1 MTDSKLL
8 QAVDLHRQ
16 GRLDE
21 AAAGYQ
27 AVIATEEHGDALLH
41 LGVLRLEQGHGQEAQ
56 ALLRRALA
64 VAPQSAETHA
74 NLAAALQ
81 ASGEHDEAV
90 RHYELALTLNPGMA
104 QARFGLAACLQA
116 LGRQEAAVVS
126 YRELLAVEPAHP
138 EANYGIATLL
148 AQTGRDE
155 EAMSHYRLALDA
167 DEDFAEAAH
176 GLGNLLVKRRAA
188 AEAVGY
194 FHRALDV
201 DPDYDEA
208 RLSLAGALLRLER
221 DDEAMAAY
229 RDLLTRQP
237 KNAAAHRGL
246 GMLLGRNRKESEAL
260 EHFQAALA
268 LEPNSLAAMNGVA
281 AALIALGR
289 HAEAVELCHRASA
302 LEPDNADVLATLGR
316 ALLEVGDTKQA
327 EALTRRALELAPDR
341 PEFAFSRVQFG
352 RIAQDDG
359 VIAAL
364 EALLPRAS
372 SLTPR
377 EQCWLQFA
385 LAKACDDVGDRD
397 RGFAHL
403 IEGNALK
410 RRQVEYDEP
419 KAVGLLDR
427 VAQVF
432 SANMMAAR
440 RGLGHPD
447 EVPIFIVGMPRS
459 GTTLVEQILASHP
472 AVFGAGER
480 MDLPNLVREIEAAG
494 RALMP
499 LPESLG
505 LLTGQ
510 QLSEL
515 GKRYVTRLR
524 PLAPGAQ
531 HITDKLPGNFIW
543 VGLIHLALP
552 KARIVHLIRDPVDTC
567 LSCFSKL
574 FSYPLN
580 FTYDLGELGR
590 YHSAYRRLMAHW
602 RAVLPAGAM
611 LEVHYEAVVAN
622 LADEARRLIDYC
634 RLPWDDACLRFHQTN
649 RIVKTAS
656 VTQVRQPI
664 YSSSVG
670 RWRPD
675 TALLRPLLEGLGV
688 ASL

>member
-1 MTDSKLL
+1 MTDSKFL

-27 AVIATEEHGDALLH
+27 AVIETEEHADALLH
-41 LGVLRLEQGHGQEAQ
+41 LGVLRLAQGCAQEAQ
-56 ALLRRALA
+56 GLLRRALA
-64 VAPQSAETHA
+64 VAPQSAEAHA

-81 ASGEHDEAV
+81 ESGERDEAV
-90 RHYELALTLNPGMA
+90 RHYEIALALEPGMA

-116 LGRQEAAVVS
+116 LGRQEAAEVS

-138 EANYGIATLL
+138 EANYGMATLL
-148 AQTGRDE
+148 AETGRDE

-167 DEDFAEAAH
+167 DADFAEAAH
-176 GLGNLLVKRRAA
+176 GLGNLLLKRRAA

-208 RLSLAGALLRLER
+208 RLSLAGVLLRLEH

-229 RDLLTRQP
+229 RAVLTRQP
-237 KNAAAHRGL
+237 NNAAAHRGL
-246 GMLLGRNRKESEAL
+246 GMLLGRNHKESEAM
-260 EHFQAALA
+260 EHFEAALA
-268 LEPNSLAAMNGVA
+268 LEPDSVVAMSGLA
-281 AALIALGR
+281 AALIALER
-289 HAEAVELCHRASA
+289 HAEAVELCRRARA

-316 ALLEVGDTKQA
+316 VLLELGDVKQA
-327 EALTRRALELAPDR
+327 EALTRRSIELAPER
-341 PEFAFSRVQFG
+341 PEFALHLTQVG
-352 RIAQDDG
+352 RIAQNDG

-372 SLTPR
+372 TLTPR
-377 EQCWLQFA
+377 EQCWLHFA
-385 LAKACDDVGDRD
+385 LAKAYDDVGERD
-397 RGFAHL
+397 RGFAQL
-403 IEGNALK
+403 IEGNAVK
-410 RRQVEYDEP
+410 RRHSEYDEP
-419 KAVGLLDR
+419 KAIGLLDR

-440 RGLGHPD
+440 RGLGHPS
-447 EVPIFIVGMPRS
+447 EVPVFIVGMPRS

-472 AVFGAGER
+472 AVFGGGER

-494 RALMP
+494 RAVLP
-499 LPESLG
+499 LPELLG
-505 LLTGQ
+505 VLTGR

-515 GKRYVTRLR
+515 GQRYVARVR
-524 PLAPGAQ
+524 PLAPGALR
-531 HITDKLPGNFIW
+531 ITDKLPGNFPWI
-543 VGLIHLALP
+543 GLIHLALP

-574 FSYPLN
+574 FSYPLS

-590 YHSAYRRLMAHW
+590 YHSAYQRLMAYW
-602 RAVLPAGAM
+602 RTVLPPGAM
-611 LEVHYEAVVAN
+611 LEVRYEALVEN
-622 LADEARRLIDYC
+622 LADEARRLVDYC
-634 RLPWDDACLRFHQTN
+634 QLPWNDACLRFHQTN
-649 RIVKTAS
+649 RIVSTAS
-656 VTQVRQPI
+656 ATQVRQPI

-675 TALLRPLLEGLGV
+675 AALLRPLLEGLGLT
-688 ASL
+688 S

>member
-1 MTDSKLL
+1 PQLTASRTGVSMSRAASIRTGGATFGAIFASSFHRAARSFGSILVRSTSGQPVRAYGHRNWRRHGRWPMTDSKFL

-27 AVIATEEHGDALLH
+27 AVIETEEHADALLH
-41 LGVLRLEQGHGQEAQ
+41 LGVLRLAQGCAQEAQ
-56 ALLRRALA
+56 GLLRRALA
-64 VAPQSAETHA
+64 VAPQSAEAHA

-81 ASGEHDEAV
+81 ESGERDEAV
-90 RHYELALTLNPGMA
+90 RHYEIALALEPGMA

-116 LGRQEAAVVS
+116 LGRQEAAEVS

-138 EANYGIATLL
+138 EANYGMATLL
-148 AQTGRDE
+148 AETGRDE

-167 DEDFAEAAH
+167 DADFAEAAH

-208 RLSLAGALLRLER
+208 RLSLAGVLLRLEH

-229 RDLLTRQP
+229 RAVLTRQP
-237 KNAAAHRGL
+237 NNAAARRGL
-246 GMLLGRNRKESEAL
+246 GMLLGRNHKESEAM
-260 EHFQAALA
+260 EHFEAALA
-268 LEPNSLAAMNGVA
+268 LEPDSVVAMSGLA
-281 AALIALGR
+281 AALIALER
-289 HAEAVELCHRASA
+289 HAEAVELCRRARA

-316 ALLEVGDTKQA
+316 VLLELGDVKQA
-327 EALTRRALELAPDR
+327 EALTRRSIELAPDR
-341 PEFAFSRVQFG
+341 PEFAFGRVQFG

-385 LAKACDDVGDRD
+385 LAKAYDDVGDRD

-410 RRQVEYDEP
+410 RRQIEYDEP
-419 KAVGLLDR
+419 TAIGLLDR

-440 RGLGHPD
+440 RGLGHPS

-459 GTTLVEQILASHP
+459 GTTLVEQILGSHP
-472 AVFGAGER
+472 AVFGAGELT
-480 MDLPNLVREIEAAG
+480 DLPNLVREIEAAG
-494 RALMP
+494 RAVMP

-505 LLTGQ
+505 LLSGQ

-515 GKRYVTRLR
+515 GKRYVARVR
-524 PLAPGAQ
+524 PLAPG
-531 HITDKLPGNFIW
+531 
-543 VGLIHLALP
+543 
-552 KARIVHLIRDPVDTC
+552 
-567 LSCFSKL
+567 
-574 FSYPLN
+574 
-580 FTYDLGELGR
+580 
-590 YHSAYRRLMAHW
+590 
-602 RAVLPAGAM
+602 
-611 LEVHYEAVVAN
+611 
-622 LADEARRLIDYC
+622 
-634 RLPWDDACLRFHQTN
+634 
-649 RIVKTAS
+649 
-656 VTQVRQPI
+656 
-664 YSSSVG
+664 
-670 RWRPD
+670 
-675 TALLRPLLEGLGV
+675 
-688 ASL
+688 

>member
-1 MTDSKLL
+1 MTDSKFL

-27 AVIATEEHGDALLH
+27 AVIETEEHAGALLH
-41 LGVLRLEQGHGQEAQ
+41 LGVLRLAQGRGQEAQ
-56 ALLRRALA
+56 AVLRRALA

-81 ASGEHDEAV
+81 ASGQHDEAV
-90 RHYELALTLNPGMA
+90 RHYEISLTLNPGMA

-116 LGRQEAAVVS
+116 LGRQEAAEVS

-148 AQTGRDE
+148 AETGRDE

-167 DEDFAEAAH
+167 DVDFAEAAH

-188 AEAVGY
+188 IEAIEY

-221 DDEAMAAY
+221 DDEATAAY
-229 RDLLTRQP
+229 RAVLTRQP
-237 KNAAAHRGL
+237 ENAVAHRGL
-246 GMLLGRNRKESEAL
+246 GMLLGRNRKESESI

-268 LEPNSLAAMNGVA
+268 LEPNSVAAMNGMA

-289 HAEAVELCHRASA
+289 HAEAVELCRRASA

-327 EALTRRALELAPDR
+327 EALTRRAVELAPDR

-364 EALLPRAS
+364 EALLPLAW

-385 LAKACDDVGDRD
+385 LAKAYDDAGDRD

-410 RRQVEYDEP
+410 RRQIEYDEP
-419 KAVGLLDR
+419 TAIGLLNR

-432 SANMMAAR
+432 SANMMASR
-440 RGLGHPD
+440 RGLGHPS

-472 AVFGAGER
+472 AVFGAGELT
-480 MDLPNLVREIEAAG
+480 DLPNLVREMEAAG
-494 RALMP
+494 RAVMP

-515 GKRYVTRLR
+515 GKRYVARVR
-524 PLAPGAQ
+524 PFAPGAL
-531 HITDKLPGNFIW
+531 HITDKLPGNFVW

-552 KARIVHLIRDPVDTC
+552 NARIVHLIRDPVDTC

-574 FSYPLN
+574 FSYPLS

-602 RAVLPAGAM
+602 RAVLPTDAM
-611 LEVHYEAVVAN
+611 MEVHYEALVAN

-634 RLPWDDACLRFHQTN
+634 QLPWDDACLRFHQTN
-649 RIVKTAS
+649 RIVRTAS

-675 TALLRPLLEGLGV
+675 AALLRPLLEGLGV

>member
-1 MTDSKLL
+1 MTDRRFL

-27 AVIATEEHGDALLH
+27 AVIETEEHADALLH
-41 LGVLRLEQGHGQEAQ
+41 LGVLRLAQGCAQEAQ
-56 ALLRRALA
+56 GLLRRALA
-64 VAPQSAETHA
+64 VAPQSAEGHA

-81 ASGEHDEAV
+81 ASGERDEAV
-90 RHYELALTLNPGMA
+90 RHYEIALALEPGMA

-116 LGRQEAAVVS
+116 LGRHEAAEVS

-148 AQTGRDE
+148 AETGRDE

-167 DEDFAEAAH
+167 DADFAEAAH
-176 GLGNLLVKRRAA
+176 GLGNLLLKRRAA

-208 RLSLAGALLRLER
+208 RSSLAGALLRLER
-221 DDEAMAAY
+221 DDEATAAY
-229 RDLLTRQP
+229 RAVLTRQP

-246 GMLLGRNRKESEAL
+246 GMLLGRNHKESEAM
-260 EHFQAALA
+260 EHFEAALA
-268 LEPNSLAAMNGVA
+268 LEPDSVVAMNGMA
-281 AALIALGR
+281 GALIGLER
-289 HAEAVELCHRASA
+289 HAEAVELCRRASA

-316 ALLEVGDTKQA
+316 ALLELGDLKQA
-327 EALTRRALELAPDR
+327 EALTRRSIELAPER
-341 PEFAFSRVQFG
+341 PEFALQLTQVG
-352 RIAQDDG
+352 RITQNDS

-372 SLTPR
+372 TLTPR
-377 EQCWLQFA
+377 EQCWLHFA
-385 LAKACDDVGDRD
+385 LAKAYDDIGERD

-410 RRQVEYDEP
+410 RRQIEYDEP
-419 KAVGLLDR
+419 TTIGLLDR

-432 SANMMAAR
+432 SANMMAAQ
-440 RGLGHPD
+440 RGLGHPS
-447 EVPIFIVGMPRS
+447 EVPVFIVGMPRS

-480 MDLPNLVREIEAAG
+480 LDLPNLLREIEAAG
-494 RALMP
+494 RAVMP
-499 LPESLG
+499 LPELLG
-505 LLTGQ
+505 FLTSQ

-515 GKRYVTRLR
+515 GKRYVVRVR
-524 PLAPGAQ
+524 PLAPGAM
-531 HITDKLPGNFIW
+531 HITDKLPGNFSW

-574 FSYPLN
+574 FSHPLS

-611 LEVHYEAVVAN
+611 LEVHYEALVAN
-622 LADEARRLIDYC
+622 PADEARRLVDYC
-634 RLPWDDACLRFHQTN
+634 QLPWNDACLRFHQTN
-649 RIVKTAS
+649 RIVRTAS
-656 VTQVRQPI
+656 ATQVRQPI

-675 TALLRPLLEGLGV
+675 AALLRPLLEGLGL
-688 ASL
+688 AS